1 MRKFTA
7 VMLHLRDDFALPIKP
22 PVAFGYKPFSFGR
35 ALPRALSVH
44 MRNIGENL
52 LSRFRRVRHNT
63 ALGPPSGQSAA
74 NDRGW
79 PRYGRWISCGKVR
92 G

>member
-1 MRKFTA
+1 
-7 VMLHLRDDFALPIKP
+7 
-22 PVAFGYKPFSFGR
+22 VAFGYKPFSFGK

-63 ALGPPSGQSAA
+63 ALGPPIGTICS
-74 NDRGW
+74 
-79 PRYGRWISCGKVR
+79 
-92 G
+92 